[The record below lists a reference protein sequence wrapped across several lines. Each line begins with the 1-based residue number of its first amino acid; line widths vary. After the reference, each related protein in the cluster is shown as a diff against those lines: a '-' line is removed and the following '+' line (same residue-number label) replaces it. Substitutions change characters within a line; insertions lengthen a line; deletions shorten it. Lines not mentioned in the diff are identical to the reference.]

1 MRVGQPLRVC
11 TVWITVVAVTSVL
24 IVRPAMLDYVQRSA
38 VVYLEGSRE
47 TQPRS

>member
-38 VVYLEGSRE
+38 VA
-47 TQPRS
+47 